1 MAQQLSRASGYIA
14 ADPWALRRP
23 VKRGHVRHG
32 QKGVGHTN
40 GGHGDDGGSGSD
52 DGGGSDGNKW
62 EERRRGG
69 GGNIGTGGL
78 PACCFEILEN
88 RRIVLAESRRDNHC
102 ETHTREAERAGAG
115 DNTRTH
121 SYGHTQ
127 TEMLIA
133 ILADPLGLLETT
145 PLDVANHLRVMA
157 AETQN
162 DDLSNGVLCVVLVC
176 CVLCVV
182 CCVLC
187 VVCVCVFVCCVCVCV
202 CMCLCVCACV
212 SVCGSQYASHA
223 YVCVCIFVLS
233 KRINASLH
241 SQTSILD
248 LHTQTYTCVATVCAC
263 VYEQAHTYACA
274 ERACEGRWCN
284 WRGQVDTRQHT
295 QCCLLHTFM
304 FL

>member
-14 ADPWALRRP
+14 ADPRALRRP

-32 QKGVGHTN
+32 RKGGGHTN

-52 DGGGSDGNKW
+52 DGGGSDGNEW
-62 EERRRGG
+62 DERRRGG

-88 RRIVLAESRRDNHC
+88 RRIVLDESRRDNHC
-102 ETHTREAERAGAG
+102 ETLTREAERAGAG
-115 DNTRTH
+115 DHTRTH

-145 PLDVANHLRVMA
+145 PLDVANHLHVMA

-162 DDLSNGVLCVVLVC
+162 DDLSNGVLCVVCSVLCVVC
-176 CVLCVV
+176 CVLCVCVCVLKTTPLDVANQLRVVVAETPNDLVSSTV

-187 VVCVCVFVCCVCVCV
+187 VVCVCVCV
-202 CMCLCVCACV
+202 
-212 SVCGSQYASHA
+212 
-223 YVCVCIFVLS
+223 
-233 KRINASLH
+233 
-241 SQTSILD
+241 
-248 LHTQTYTCVATVCAC
+248 
-263 VYEQAHTYACA
+263 
-274 ERACEGRWCN
+274 
-284 WRGQVDTRQHT
+284 
-295 QCCLLHTFM
+295 
-304 FL
+304 